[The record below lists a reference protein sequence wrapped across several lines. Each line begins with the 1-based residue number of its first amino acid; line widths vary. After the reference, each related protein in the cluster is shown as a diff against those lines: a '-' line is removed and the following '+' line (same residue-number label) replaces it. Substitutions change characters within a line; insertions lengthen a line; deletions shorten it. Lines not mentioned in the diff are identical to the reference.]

1 MANKKLWAGRFHE
14 KTDALVEKFTSSIQF
29 DSILYRYDIMGSIAH
44 CRMLKKQRIL
54 AAREADIIISGLK
67 QIEQEIEQGKVR
79 FSASLEDIHMHIE
92 ALLIKKIGAAGGKI
106 HTARSRNDQV
116 ALDVSLYLR
125 DALHDITGLLY
136 RLQEVLLLMAEE
148 HLQVIMPGFT
158 HLQHAQPV
166 LFSHHLMAYYEMFCR
181 DRERMESC
189 CRRANRMP
197 LGAAALA
204 GTPYPID
211 REYVAQLLG
220 YPEVTENSIDSV
232 SDRDTLI
239 EYCSAA
245 AITMMHLSR
254 FCEELVI
261 WSTPEFRFVE
271 LPDAFCTGSSIMPQ
285 KKNPDVAELIR
296 GKTGRVYGSLIALL
310 TLLKGLPLSYNR
322 DLQEDKESLFDS
334 VETLRSCLAV
344 FTAMLPKLKVLEQ
357 NMRTAAQQG
366 YTTATDLADYLTAK
380 GIPFRSAHEIVGR
393 IVAHGIRERKA
404 LRDMKLK
411 ELQSFSPAIT
421 ADALA
426 YLTAERSVNSRLARG
441 GTAQQTVK
449 KAIKKAWNDLQK
461 QRKTHAA
468 AKPVLR
474 NR

>member
-1 MANKKLWAGRFHE
+1 
-14 KTDALVEKFTSSIQF
+14 
-29 DSILYRYDIMGSIAH
+29 
-44 CRMLKKQRIL
+44 
-54 AAREADIIISGLK
+54 
-67 QIEQEIEQGKVR
+67 
-79 FSASLEDIHMHIE
+79 
-92 ALLIKKIGAAGGKI
+92 
-106 HTARSRNDQV
+106 
-116 ALDVSLYLR
+116 
-125 DALHDITGLLY
+125 
-136 RLQEVLLLMAEE
+136 
-148 HLQVIMPGFT
+148 
-158 HLQHAQPV
+158 
-166 LFSHHLMAYYEMFCR
+166 
-181 DRERMESC
+181 
-189 CRRANRMP
+189 MP

-239 EYCSAA
+239 EFCSAA

-261 WSTPEFRFVE
+261 WSTPEFQFVE
-271 LPDAFCTGSSIMPQ
+271 IPDAFCTGSSIMPQ

-296 GKTGRVYGSLIALL
+296 GKTGRVYGSLMCLL

-322 DLQEDKESLFDS
+322 DLQEDKEALFDC
-334 VETLRSCLAV
+334 VETLRSCLAI
-344 FTAMLPKLKVLEQ
+344 FTAMLPKLKVLEH
-357 NMRTAAQQG
+357 NMSGAAQQS

-380 GIPFRSAHEIVGR
+380 GIPFRSAHETVGR

-404 LRDMKLK
+404 LHDMTLK

-426 YLTAERSVNSRLARG
+426 YLTAEHSVNSRLARG
-441 GTAQQTVK
+441 GTARQTVK

-461 QRKTHAA
+461 QRKTRAA
-468 AKPVLR
+468 AKQILQKK
-474 NR
+474 